1 MAEQSAETQFST
13 TNDLDIAIIGMSCRV
28 PGSATPEAFWD
39 NLRDG
44 IESVSFFED
53 EELLASGIDP
63 TLINQPDY
71 VKAGAVL
78 SNIEGFDAFFF
89 DFNGREAEMLDPQ
102 HRIFL
107 ECAWEALERAGY
119 NTRAMHD
126 NAIGLYASVAGSSY
140 LLNN

>member
-1 MAEQSAETQFST
+1 MTEKLTGEESGAITDS
-13 TNDLDIAIIGMSCRV
+13 DIAIIGMSCRV
-28 PGSATPEAFWD
+28 PGAATPEAFWN

-53 EELLASGIDP
+53 EELLASGLNP
-63 TLINQPDY
+63 ALINQPDY

-78 SNIEGFDAFFF
+78 SDIEAFDAFFF
-89 DFNGREAEMLDPQ
+89 DINGREAEMLDPQ

-119 NTRAMHD
+119 DT
-126 NAIGLYASVAGSSY
+126 
-140 LLNN
+140 